1 MAQKAKVKV
10 TVKTGR
16 KGDAGTLVARIPV
29 TVAKTERPSGQL
41 IYRTKAQMTAHIK
54 YGKRPAKTQFRRIGP

>member
-1 MAQKAKVKV
+1 MKTKVKV

-16 KGDAGTLVARIPV
+16 KGDAGT
-29 TVAKTERPSGQL
+29 L

-54 YGKRPAKTQFRRIGP
+54 YGKRPAKTQFRRIGS

>member
-1 MAQKAKVKV
+1 MKTKVKV

-29 TVAKTERPSGQL
+29 TVVKNAQPKGQL
-41 IYRTKAQMTAHIK
+41 MYRTKAQLNVHI
-54 YGKRPAKTQFRRIGP
+54 YRNGQPRARSR

>member
-1 MAQKAKVKV
+1 MARKAKVKV

-29 TVAKTERPSGQL
+29 TVAKTEKPSGQL
-41 IYRTKAQMTAHIK
+41 IYRTKAQIGVHIMTTNNGTARQRS
-54 YGKRPAKTQFRRIGP
+54 RP

>member
-1 MAQKAKVKV
+1 MKTKVKV

-29 TVAKTERPSGQL
+29 TVVRNAQPRGEL
-41 IYRTKAQMTAHIK
+41 LYRTRAQLNVHLYKNGQPRA
-54 YGKRPAKTQFRRIGP
+54 RSR

>member
-29 TVAKTERPSGQL
+29 TVAKTDGPKGEL
-41 IYRTKAQMTAHIK
+41 LYRTKARMTAHIK
-54 YGKRPAKTQFRRIGP
+54 YGKRPAKTQFRRTGS